1 MAIRTPG
8 RVVKPAWRW
17 WRRTATAPSASEPI
31 APTTAPGEVERLL
44 RRLDVSVVRKLDGL
58 RQGEHP
64 TAAFGPGLDL
74 ADLRPYAP
82 GDDVRSLD
90 WNVTARTGT
99 PHVRRFYEDRDISA
113 WLVLDLSGSMVF
125 GSGTETK
132 SSRALTISGTL
143 VRLLTARGD
152 RVGALLYT
160 GSPPRPDGSVRDRAD
175 RPRAPGL
182 TRRRLTAW
190 LDGAPR
196 ITRRPALRVSAG
208 AGRTHALR
216 LLQRA
221 VAIARGLLRTP
232 GHRNTPAARHPVTNL
247 ATLLDQSFA
256 TVTQRSLVVIVSDFL
271 DIATSAGG
279 PVAADQWARSLRG
292 LSARHDVV
300 GVWIHDQRE
309 LAMPDAGVVTFED
322 LETGEQLTVDTSQPG
337 IRQAFTAQA
346 TARQRSLLRTFTRAG
361 GLLWPLDTTEAVVPS
376 LVRLLETRRR
386 MATGLRRARMAA
398 G

>member
-1 MAIRTPG
+1 M
-8 RVVKPAWRW
+8 KPAWRF
-17 WRRTATAPSASEPI
+17 WRRTTTARSAIELG
-31 APTTAPGEVERLL
+31 APTTAPGEVDRLL

-74 ADLRPYAP
+74 ADLRPYIP

-90 WNVTARTGT
+90 WNVTARTGF

-160 GSPPRPDGSVRDRAD
+160 GSPPRPDGSVRERAD
-175 RPRAPGL
+175 SPRAPG
-182 TRRRLTAW
+182 TKKRRFTGWFDA
-190 LDGAPR
+190 APR
-196 ITRRPALRVSAG
+196 VHRRPALRVSAS

-221 VAIARGLLRTP
+221 VAIARGVLRTP
-232 GHRNTPAARHPVTNL
+232 GHRNTPDARHPVTNL
-247 ATLLDQSFA
+247 ATLLDQAFA
-256 TVTQRSLVVIVSDFL
+256 TVTQRSMVVIVSDFL
-271 DIATSAGG
+271 DITTSAGRFG
-279 PVAADQWARSLRG
+279 ADDQWARSLRG

-309 LAMPDAGVVTFED
+309 LAMPDVGVVTFED

-337 IRQAFTAQA
+337 IRQAFTTQA
-346 TARQRSLLRTFTRAG
+346 TARERSLLRIFTRAG
-361 GLLWPLDTTEAVVPS
+361 GLLWPLDTSEAVVPS

-386 MATGLRRARMAA
+386 MATGLRRTRMAA
-398 G
+398 N

>member
-1 MAIRTPG
+1 M
-8 RVVKPAWRW
+8 KPAWRF
-17 WRRTATAPSASEPI
+17 WRRTTTARSAIELG
-31 APTTAPGEVERLL
+31 APTTAPGEVDRLL

-74 ADLRPYAP
+74 ADLRPYIP

-90 WNVTARTGT
+90 WNVTARTGF

-125 GSGTETK
+125 GSGMETK

-160 GSPPRPDGSVRDRAD
+160 GSPPRPDGSVRERAD
-175 RPRAPGL
+175 SPRAPG
-182 TRRRLTAW
+182 TKKRRFTGWFDA
-190 LDGAPR
+190 APR
-196 ITRRPALRVSAG
+196 VHRRPALRVSAS

-221 VAIARGLLRTP
+221 VAIARGVLRTP
-232 GHRNTPAARHPVTNL
+232 GHRNTPDARHPVTNL
-247 ATLLDQSFA
+247 ATLLDQAFA
-256 TVTQRSLVVIVSDFL
+256 TVTQRSMVVIVSDFL
-271 DIATSAGG
+271 DITTSAGRFG
-279 PVAADQWARSLRG
+279 ADDQWARSLRG

-309 LAMPDAGVVTFED
+309 LAMPDVGVVTFED

-337 IRQAFTAQA
+337 IRQAFTTQA
-346 TARQRSLLRTFTRAG
+346 TARERSLLRIFTRAG
-361 GLLWPLDTTEAVVPS
+361 GLLWPLDTSEAVVPS

-386 MATGLRRARMAA
+386 MATGLRRTRMAA
-398 G
+398 N

>member
-1 MAIRTPG
+1 M
-8 RVVKPAWRW
+8 KPAWRF
-17 WRRTATAPSASEPI
+17 WRRTTTARSAI
-31 APTTAPGEVERLL
+31 DLGAPTTAPGEVDRLL

-74 ADLRPYAP
+74 ADLRPYIP

-90 WNVTARTGT
+90 WNVTARTGF

-160 GSPPRPDGSVRDRAD
+160 GSPPRPDGSVRERAD
-175 RPRAPGL
+175 SPRAPG
-182 TRRRLTAW
+182 TKKRRFTGWFDA
-190 LDGAPR
+190 APR
-196 ITRRPALRVSAG
+196 VHRRPALRVSAS

-221 VAIARGLLRTP
+221 VAIARGVLRTP
-232 GHRNTPAARHPVTNL
+232 GHRNTPDARHPVTNL
-247 ATLLDQSFA
+247 ATLLDQAFA
-256 TVTQRSLVVIVSDFL
+256 TVTQRSMVVIVSDFL
-271 DIATSAGG
+271 DITTSAGRFG
-279 PVAADQWARSLRG
+279 ADDQWARSLRG

-309 LAMPDAGVVTFED
+309 LAMPDVGVVTFED

-337 IRQAFTAQA
+337 IRQAFTTQA
-346 TARQRSLLRTFTRAG
+346 TARERSLLRIFTRAG
-361 GLLWPLDTTEAVVPS
+361 GLLWPLDTSEAVVPS

-386 MATGLRRARMAA
+386 MATGLRRTRMAA
-398 G
+398 N

>member
-1 MAIRTPG
+1 M
-8 RVVKPAWRW
+8 KPAWRF
-17 WRRTATAPSASEPI
+17 WRRTTTARSAI
-31 APTTAPGEVERLL
+31 DLGTPTTAPGEVDRLL

-74 ADLRPYAP
+74 ADLRPYIP

-90 WNVTARTGT
+90 WNVTARTGF

-160 GSPPRPDGSVRDRAD
+160 GSPPRPDGSVRERAD
-175 RPRAPGL
+175 SPRAPG
-182 TRRRLTAW
+182 TKKRRFTGWFDA
-190 LDGAPR
+190 APR
-196 ITRRPALRVSAG
+196 VHRRPALRVSAS

-221 VAIARGLLRTP
+221 VAIARGVLRTP
-232 GHRNTPAARHPVTNL
+232 GHRNTPDARHPVTNL
-247 ATLLDQSFA
+247 ATLLDQAFA
-256 TVTQRSLVVIVSDFL
+256 TVTQRSMVVIVSDFL
-271 DIATSAGG
+271 DITTSAGRFG
-279 PVAADQWARSLRG
+279 ADDQWARSLRG

-309 LAMPDAGVVTFED
+309 LAMPDVGVVTFED

-337 IRQAFTAQA
+337 IRQAFTTQA
-346 TARQRSLLRTFTRAG
+346 TARERSLLRIFTRAG
-361 GLLWPLDTTEAVVPS
+361 GLLWPLDTSEAVVPS

-386 MATGLRRARMAA
+386 MATGLRRTRMAA
-398 G
+398 N

>member
-1 MAIRTPG
+1 M
-8 RVVKPAWRW
+8 KPAWRW
-17 WRRTATAPSASEPI
+17 WRRNATAPSAIERSV
-31 APTTAPGEVERLL
+31 PTSAPGEVERLL

-74 ADLRPYAP
+74 ADLRQYAP

-160 GSPPRPDGSVRDRAD
+160 GSPPRPQGSVRDRTD
-175 RPRAPGL
+175 SRRAQG
-182 TRRRLTAW
+182 TTKRRIMAW
-190 LDGAPR
+190 FDGAPR
-196 ITRRPALRVSAG
+196 VHRRPATRVSAG

-232 GHRNTPAARHPVTNL
+232 GHRNTPDARHPVTNL

-256 TVTQRSLVVIVSDFL
+256 TVTQRSMVVVVSDFL
-271 DIATSAGG
+271 DISTGGGG
-279 PVAADQWARSLRG
+279 PAADDQWARSLRG
-292 LSARHDVV
+292 LAARHDVV
-300 GVWIHDQRE
+300 GVWVHDQRE

-337 IRQAFTAQA
+337 IREAFTTQG
-346 TARQRSLLRTFTRAG
+346 TARQRALFRIFTRAG
-361 GLLWPLDTTEAVVPS
+361 GLLWPLDTSEAVVPS

-386 MATGLRRARMAA
+386 MATGLRRTRMAA